1 MAIQYIPNATYD
13 MWLNALS
20 WEFYLLK
27 YLPKD
32 MFTLEICTTAIN
44 KRPYFIKFVPKE
56 FQTEELCLLAIH
68 NNRTC
73 DKLYIKNMTDTIY
86 LELKKTGTHFEHQTD

>member
-1 MAIQYIPNATYD
+1 

-32 MFTLEICTTAIN
+32 MFTLEICTAAVN
-44 KRPYFIKFVPKE
+44 NRACALRYVPAE
-56 FQTEELCLLAIH
+56 FQTEELCLLAIRRQTYRDVGIH
-68 NNRTC
+68 
-73 DKLYIKNMTDTIY
+73 IKNMTDALY
-86 LELKKTGTHFEHQTD
+86 LELEKTKNKMKTHQDD